1 MILKRK
7 EEENGGQWRLTL
19 GYYAQQI
26 GRSFRNVDYRNL
38 YDVFLAKYGD
48 EFKTLKELKIVKPDP
63 KDTMGIKRN
72 EMPK

>member
-1 MILKRK
+1 MA
-7 EEENGGQWRLTL
+7 LTL

-48 EFKTLKELKIVKPDP
+48 EFKTLKEFKIVKP
-63 KDTMGIKRN
+63 
-72 EMPK
+72 

>member
-1 MILKRK
+1 MD
-7 EEENGGQWRLTL
+7 NGVTL

-63 KDTMGIKRN
+63 KIQWVLNVMKCPSSNKRLS
-72 EMPK
+72 